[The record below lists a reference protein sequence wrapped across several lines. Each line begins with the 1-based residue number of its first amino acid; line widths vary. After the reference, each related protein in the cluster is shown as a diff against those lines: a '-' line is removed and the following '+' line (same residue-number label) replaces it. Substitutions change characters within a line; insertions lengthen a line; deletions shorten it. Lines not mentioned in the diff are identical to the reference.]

1 MKRLEELVTE
11 ERDKSKESLI
21 FVRYPT
27 EENSEFGFL
36 YQSGAYFVL
45 NIVTDHSAT
54 FYVFIL
60 LIILNLYAI
69 VFEKLTL
76 FQHLW
81 STYCP
86 CMEIWQFIWTQH
98 IMCVTLQIS
107 HCLFWLSDP
116 TAGFRYYYDLA
127 TDSFIKPTKGEINLI
142 YSSVSLI
149 LFGSANEW
157 NQNNYTIVN
166 ISASGCVALQ

>member
-76 FQHLW
+76 FQHL
-81 STYCP
+81 
-86 CMEIWQFIWTQH
+86 
-98 IMCVTLQIS
+98 
-107 HCLFWLSDP
+107 
-116 TAGFRYYYDLA
+116 
-127 TDSFIKPTKGEINLI
+127 
-142 YSSVSLI
+142 
-149 LFGSANEW
+149 
-157 NQNNYTIVN
+157 
-166 ISASGCVALQ
+166 